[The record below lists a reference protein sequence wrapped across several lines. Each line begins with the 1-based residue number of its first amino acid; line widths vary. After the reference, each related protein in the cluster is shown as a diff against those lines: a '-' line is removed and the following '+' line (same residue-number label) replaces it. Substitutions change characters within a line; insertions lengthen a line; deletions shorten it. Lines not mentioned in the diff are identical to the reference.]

1 MALFAITNQT
11 SVVTLAA
18 APAPLLAMPAFHAT
32 RPACAPGGA
41 CFAGSVAAN
50 TDIALNLPK
59 GATQCPNSGPAATC
73 SGGTDES
80 TQTAGTASLPA
91 GATACPVSTEKPVP
105 ATPAACVELASSSGP
120 PVGVP
125 SAAPPVVAPSVPTA
139 TLGAFDAA
147 TQIALS
153 SSVATLRG
161 GQDVVLTA
169 SSTASVTGTGAA
181 IEIFD
186 RTTNTLAAAC
196 SQGNQ
201 CSVAYTAADGQHT
214 FAAYLTAPTAHLPG
228 PEAISSNSLSVGWL
242 DSTVSADHLVVGPGQ
257 PVTVTAKSTVD
268 VRNSGR
274 WLEIYDLTTG
284 SRLTYCAQGTACS
297 TSVRQTT
304 GGVHEL
310 VAYVNGQPEAVSSP
324 IYVTWLAVSLSA
336 TSVGSS
342 SGGSVL
348 LKASVN
354 GDLTSTPYVVGIYDQ
369 DGRLVDHACKTGAS
383 CDVQAWMSG
392 STTPTYTAV
401 IGQLPAVHSSSPIGR
416 VLQAAKGGAALV
428 NVQAKSQAVQPT
440 HVLYGVDSCKAIVGD
455 PSGDLFSKIVGGFG
469 TPQFWGR
476 YLTDTVC
483 PGISPAEVALAARY
497 HIGLLPIYND
507 YNCSNVSYYDTGHG
521 YAAAAV
527 AAAQRLGIP
536 KGRLLAIDIEPA
548 GADCP
553 GAANVDSGFIEG
565 WYDGV
570 RGAGYV
576 PMYYGNGTAG
586 SEFSSAW
593 CTAVATLPQIAAGS
607 DLWSFEPSLLGAYS
621 KPNAPGFSPYD
632 TGCPGNIEAW
642 QFQLGGT
649 INADVDQDEALSSL
663 ALWYPSA

>member
-1 MALFAITNQT
+1 MALFAIANQT

-18 APAPLLAMPAFHAT
+18 APAPLLAMPAFQAA
-32 RPACAPGGA
+32 RPACAPGA
-41 CFAGSVAAN
+41 DCLAGSPVAD
-50 TDIALNLPK
+50 TGVALSLPK
-59 GATQCPNSGPAATC
+59 GATQCANSGPAATC
-73 SGGTDES
+73 SATDAPAP
-80 TQTAGTASLPA
+80 TAGTASLPA
-91 GATACPVSTEKPVP
+91 GSTACPVSTDKPVP
-105 ATPAACVELASSSGP
+105 TTAAACTEVTSTSGP
-120 PVGVP
+120 AGSKPT
-125 SAAPPVVAPSVPTA
+125 AATPVVAPSVPA
-139 TLGAFDAA
+139 ASLGAFDAA
-147 TQIALS
+147 TRITLS
-153 SSVATLRG
+153 SNVSTLRG
-161 GQDVVLTA
+161 GQNVVLTA
-169 SSTASVTGTGAA
+169 TSTASVTGTGAA

-186 RTTNTLAAAC
+186 RTSNTLVAAC

-201 CSVAYTAADGQHT
+201 CSVAYTTADGQHT
-214 FAAYLTAPTAHLPG
+214 FTAYLTAPTAQLPG
-228 PEAISSNSLSVGWL
+228 QDAISSNALGVGWL
-242 DSTVSADHLVVGPGQ
+242 DSTVSADRLVVGPGQ
-257 PVTVTAKSTVD
+257 SVTVTAKSTVD
-268 VRNSGR
+268 VSNSGR

-284 SRLTYCAQGTACS
+284 SRLTYCAQGRSCS
-297 TSVRQTT
+297 TSVKQTT
-304 GGVHEL
+304 GGVHEI
-310 VAYVNGQPEAVSSP
+310 VGYVNGQPEAVSNP

-342 SGGSVL
+342 SGGTVF
-348 LKASVN
+348 LKASLN

-369 DGRLVDHACKTGAS
+369 TGRLVDHACKTGTS
-383 CDVQAWMSG
+383 CSVQAWMSG

-401 IGQLPAVHSSSPIGR
+401 IGQLPAVHSSSPIGE
-416 VLQAAKGGAALV
+416 LIQAATGGPALV

-469 TPQFWGR
+469 TPEFWGR

-483 PGISPAEVALAARY
+483 PGISSAEVALAARY

-565 WYDGV
+565 WYDGI
-570 RGAGYV
+570 RAAGYV

-593 CTAVATLPQIAAGS
+593 CSAVAALPQIASGS
-607 DLWSFEPSLLGAYS
+607 DLWSFEPSLLGGYS
-621 KPNAPGFSPYD
+621 KPNAPSFSPYD
-632 TGCPGNIEAW
+632 TGCAGNIEAW

>member
-1 MALFAITNQT
+1 MALFAVANQT

-32 RPACAPGGA
+32 RPACAPGGD
-41 CFAGSVAAN
+41 CFAGSPVAN
-50 TDIALNLPK
+50 SGVALSLPK
-59 GATQCPNSGPAATC
+59 GATQCGNSGPAATC
-73 SGGTDES
+73 SNPTDAHAPS
-80 TQTAGTASLPA
+80 AGTASLPA
-91 GATACPVSTEKPVP
+91 GATACPASADAPVP
-105 ATPAACVELASSSGP
+105 ATPAACSDVTSPSSSTA
-120 PVGVP
+120 
-125 SAAPPVVAPSVPTA
+125 SDAPVVAPSVPSA
-139 TLGAFDAA
+139 SLGAFDAA
-147 TQIALS
+147 TRIALS
-153 SSVATLRG
+153 SNVSTLRG
-161 GQDVVLTA
+161 GQNAVLTA
-169 SSTASVTGTGAA
+169 TSTASVTGTGAA

-186 RTTNTLAAAC
+186 RTSPALVAAC

-201 CSVAYTAADGQHT
+201 CSVAYAAADGQHT
-214 FAAYLTAPTAHLPG
+214 FTAYLTAPTAQAPG
-228 PEAISSNSLSVGWL
+228 SAAISSNVVNVGWL
-242 DSTVSADHLVVGPGQ
+242 DSSVSADELVVGPGDA
-257 PVTVTAKSTVD
+257 VTVTARSTIN
-268 VRNSGR
+268 VRDTGR

-284 SRLTYCAQGTACS
+284 SRLTYCAQGTSCS
-297 TSVRQTT
+297 TSVKQTA
-304 GGVHEL
+304 GGVHEI

-336 TSVGSS
+336 TSVGS
-342 SGGSVL
+342 GGGGTVF
-348 LKASVN
+348 LKASLN
-354 GDLTSTPYVVGIYDQ
+354 GDLGPTPYVVGIYDQ
-369 DGRLVDHACKTGAS
+369 NGRLVDHACKTGLS
-383 CDVQAWMSG
+383 CSVQVWTSG
-392 STTPTYTAV
+392 KTTPTYTAV
-401 IGQLPAVHSSSPIGR
+401 IGQLPAVHSSSPIGK
-416 VLQAAKGGAALV
+416 VVQAATGGPALV
-428 NVQAKSQAVQPT
+428 NVQAKSQPVQPT

-469 TPQFWGR
+469 TPEFWGR

-483 PGISPAEVALAARY
+483 PGISSAEVALAARY
-497 HIGLLPIYND
+497 HIGILPIYND

-570 RGAGYV
+570 RQAGYV

-593 CTAVATLPQIAAGS
+593 CSAVASLPQIASGS

-621 KPNAPGFSPYD
+621 KPNAPSFSPYD
-632 TGCPGNIEAW
+632 TGCSGNIEAW
-642 QFQLGGT
+642 QFQIGGT
-649 INADVDQDEALSSL
+649 IGADVDQDEALSSL